1 MNLVDCLSTFSTS
14 CASVGSS
21 GSPKTRF
28 SGNFY
33 IKTLMRLSSSQTA
46 TIPVRRSHVLIVDDT
61 PDDLRLLV
69 QMLKARGY
77 QLSIARDGHDGYQ
90 RAAAN
95 LPDLILLDVHMPKAD
110 GFAACRL
117 LKTDANTR
125 SIPVIFLTAANDLEA
140 RLKGF
145 SLGAVDYI
153 CKPYVEDEVLARV
166 SLHIDL
172 ALRLRQV
179 VAPDEIRTLA
189 VQPGADEVLVNAA
202 QALLAERMADKLS
215 MSELVGELGTN
226 ERHLN
231 EVFRQYTDMTVFVW
245 LREQRLSQ
253 ARRLLAETGL
263 DMASIAEQ
271 LGYHSQSHF
280 SNAFHERSG
289 LSPREYRAIQ
299 QAD

>member
-1 MNLVDCLSTFSTS
+1 M
-14 CASVGSS
+14 
-21 GSPKTRF
+21 
-28 SGNFY
+28 
-33 IKTLMRLSSSQTA
+33 
-46 TIPVRRSHVLIVDDT
+46 LIVDDS

-95 LPDLILLDVHMPKAD
+95 LPDLILLDVHMPRAD
-110 GFAACRL
+110 GFAACRM
-117 LKTDANTR
+117 LKADAATR
-125 SIPVIFLTAANDLEA
+125 AIPVLFLTAANDLDA

-153 CKPYVEDEVLARV
+153 CKPFVADEVLARV

-172 ALRLRQV
+172 AQRLRQV
-179 VAPDEIRTLA
+179 ASPDTSNVPPLHLN
-189 VQPGADEVLVNAA
+189 ADEVLVNAA
-202 QALLAERMADKLS
+202 MTLLVARVADKLS
-215 MSELVGELGTN
+215 MSELVSELGTN

-231 EVFRQYTDMTVFVW
+231 ECFRQHTDMTVFVW
-245 LREQRLSQ
+245 LREQRLRE
-253 ARRLLAETGL
+253 ARRLLAETQL
-263 DMASIAEQ
+263 DIASIAEQ

-289 LSPREYRAIQ
+289 ISPREYRAIQ
-299 QAD
+299 QAG

>member
-1 MNLVDCLSTFSTS
+1 MPI
-14 CASVGSS
+14 ASKIADKIIIAIVY
-21 GSPKTRF
+21 RRRR
-28 SGNFY
+28 
-33 IKTLMRLSSSQTA
+33 LMSFSSSQATA
-46 TIPVRRSHVLIVDDT
+46 IPGRRIHVLVVDDT

-95 LPDLILLDVHMPKAD
+95 LPDLILLDVYMPKAD

-125 SIPVIFLTAANDLEA
+125 AIPVIFLTAANDLEA

-153 CKPYVEDEVLARV
+153 CKPYVADEVLARV

-172 ALRLRQV
+172 AQRLRHV
-179 VAPDEIRTLA
+179 VEPEERCAPA
-189 VQPGADEVLVNAA
+189 VQLTADEVLFEAA
-202 QALLAERMADKLS
+202 MTLLTARVGDKLS
-215 MSELVGELGTN
+215 MSELVSELGTN

-231 EVFRQYTDMTVFVW
+231 DLFRHRTDMTVFVW

-263 DMASIAEQ
+263 DMSSIAEQ

-289 LSPREYRAIQ
+289 ISPREYRAIQ
-299 QAD
+299 QGG

>member
-1 MNLVDCLSTFSTS
+1 MNFVCFVVSSIIMPLAAKVLINLSLYYYRKR
-14 CASVGSS
+14 G
-21 GSPKTRF
+21 
-28 SGNFY
+28 
-33 IKTLMRLSSSQTA
+33 LMSFPSSQQTA
-46 TIPVRRSHVLIVDDT
+46 IPGRRSHVLVVDDT

-95 LPDLILLDVHMPKAD
+95 LPDIILLDVYMPRAD

-117 LKTDANTR
+117 LKSDANTR
-125 SIPVIFLTAANDLEA
+125 AIPVIFLTAANDLEA

-153 CKPYVEDEVLARV
+153 CKPYVADEVLARV

-172 ALRLRQV
+172 ARRVPHV
-179 VAPDEIRTLA
+179 VMPEAGCAPA
-189 VQPGADEVLVNAA
+189 VPLNADEVLFDAA
-202 QALLAERMADKLS
+202 MTLLTERVGDKLS
-215 MSELVGELGTN
+215 MIELVGELGTN

-231 EVFRQYTDMTVFVW
+231 EVFRQHTDMTVFVW

-280 SNAFHERSG
+280 SNAFHDRTG
-289 LSPREYRAIQ
+289 ISPREYRAIQ
-299 QAD
+299 QAS

>member
-1 MNLVDCLSTFSTS
+1 MSF
-14 CASVGSS
+14 
-21 GSPKTRF
+21 
-28 SGNFY
+28 
-33 IKTLMRLSSSQTA
+33 SSSQATA
-46 TIPVRRSHVLIVDDT
+46 IPGRRIHVLVVDDT

-95 LPDLILLDVHMPKAD
+95 LPDLILLDVYMPKAD

-125 SIPVIFLTAANDLEA
+125 AIPVIFLTAANDLEA

-145 SLGAVDYI
+145 ALGAVDYI
-153 CKPYVEDEVLARV
+153 CKPYVADEVLARV

-172 ALRLRQV
+172 AQRLRHV
-179 VAPDEIRTLA
+179 VMPEASCAPV
-189 VQPGADEVLVNAA
+189 VQLTADEVLFDAA
-202 QALLAERMADKLS
+202 MALLTARVGEKLS
-215 MSELVGELGTN
+215 MSELVAELGTN

-231 EVFRQYTDMTVFVW
+231 ELFRQRTDMTVFVW

-263 DMASIAEQ
+263 DMSSIAEQ

-280 SNAFHERSG
+280 SNAFHDRTG
-289 LSPREYRAIQ
+289 ISPREYRAIQ
-299 QAD
+299 QAG

>member
-1 MNLVDCLSTFSTS
+1 MVQKLDFPV
-14 CASVGSS
+14 
-21 GSPKTRF
+21 
-28 SGNFY
+28 NF
-33 IKTLMRLSSSQTA
+33 IKTSLMQISSAQSA

-77 QLSIARDGHDGYQ
+77 QLSIARDGHEGYQ

-95 LPDLILLDVHMPKAD
+95 LPDLILLDVYMPRAD

-117 LKTDANTR
+117 LKTDAHTR
-125 SIPVIFLTAANDLEA
+125 AIPVIFLTAANDLDA

-145 SLGAVDYI
+145 ALGAVDYI
-153 CKPYVEDEVLARV
+153 CKPFVADEVLARV
-166 SLHIDL
+166 SLHVDL
-172 ALRLRQV
+172 AQRLRQLV
-179 VAPDEIRTLA
+179 VPEVSRTPF
-189 VQPGADEVLVNAA
+189 VQHSADVVLVNAA
-202 QALLAERMADKLS
+202 MTLLTERMADKLS

-231 EVFRQYTDMTVFVW
+231 DVFRQHTDMTVFVW

-253 ARRLLAETGL
+253 ARRLLAGTGL

-299 QAD
+299 QAR

>member
-1 MNLVDCLSTFSTS
+1 MQIST
-14 CASVGSS
+14 
-21 GSPKTRF
+21 
-28 SGNFY
+28 
-33 IKTLMRLSSSQTA
+33 SQTA
-46 TIPVRRSHVLIVDDT
+46 TIPVRRNHVLIVDDT

-90 RAAAN
+90 RALAN

-125 SIPVIFLTAANDLEA
+125 AIPVLFLTAANDLDA

-153 CKPYVEDEVLARV
+153 CKPFVEEEVLARV

-172 ALRLRQV
+172 AQRLRQLCAPV
-179 VAPDEIRTLA
+179 ESRTPVAH
-189 VQPGADEVLVNAA
+189 PGADEVLVNAA
-202 QALLAERMADKLS
+202 MTLLTERMADKLS
-215 MSELVGELGTN
+215 MSELVRELGTN

-231 EVFRQYTDMTVFVW
+231 EVFRQHTDMTVFVW
-245 LREQRLSQ
+245 LREQRMSR
-253 ARRLLAETGL
+253 ARKLLAETGL
-263 DMASIAEQ
+263 DMASIADE

-289 LSPREYRAIQ
+289 ISPREYRAIQ
-299 QAD
+299 QAG

>member
-1 MNLVDCLSTFSTS
+1 MSFPT
-14 CASVGSS
+14 ASSKQIS
-21 GSPKTRF
+21 G
-28 SGNFY
+28 
-33 IKTLMRLSSSQTA
+33 
-46 TIPVRRSHVLIVDDT
+46 RSYHVLVVDDT

-95 LPDLILLDVHMPKAD
+95 LPDLILLDVYMPKAD

-117 LKTDANTR
+117 LKTDENTR
-125 SIPVIFLTAANDLEA
+125 AIPVIFLTAANDLEA

-153 CKPYVEDEVLARV
+153 CKPFVADEVLARV
-166 SLHIDL
+166 SLHVDL
-172 ALRLRQV
+172 AQRLRQV
-179 VAPDEIRTLA
+179 AAPEASVLVRHS
-189 VQPGADEVLVNAA
+189 ADEVLLNAA
-202 QALLAERMADKLS
+202 MSLLLERMADKLS
-215 MSELVGELGTN
+215 MSELVSELGTN

-231 EVFRQYTDMTVFVW
+231 EVFRHYADMTAFVW
-245 LREQRLSQ
+245 LREQRLSR

-263 DMASIAEQ
+263 DIASIAEQ

-289 LSPREYRAIQ
+289 ISPREYRAIQ
-299 QAD
+299 QAQILKVSVS